1 MSRAI
6 AGALGVFAIALAI
19 ASAIALALTACTPS
33 PEAAPSAPAST
44 APVRPTPSLEVPVA
58 AATPTPA
65 RPSVPPVRVVA
76 ASIGVDIPV
85 IPVGIEK
92 GGFMELP
99 ANPATAG
106 WYRYGPDPASTDG
119 NTVISAHVDA
129 PDYPI
134 GPFSALRDLKGG
146 AVIQVTDAAGTEHSY
161 TVQSVTYYRKTELP
175 VHDLFARSG
184 GKALVL
190 ITCGG
195 DYDSRIG
202 RYTDN
207 VVAIATPVG

>member
-1 MSRAI
+1 MSRTI
-6 AGALGVFAIALAI
+6 AGALGAF
-19 ASAIALALTACTPS
+19 AIALALTACGPS
-33 PEAAPSAPAST
+33 PGVAPSAPAPTVT
-44 APVRPTPSLEVPVA
+44 ARPTPSIDVPVV

-65 RPSVPPVRVVA
+65 RQSVPPVRVVA

-85 IPVGIEK
+85 IPVGIEQ

-99 ANPATAG
+99 ADPAVAG
-106 WYRYGPDPASTDG
+106 WYRYGSDPTSSRG

-134 GPFSALRDLKGG
+134 GPFSALRDLQAG
-146 AVIQVTDAAGTEHSY
+146 AVIEVIDEAGAAHSY
-161 TVQSVTYYRKTELP
+161 SVESVTYHRKTELP
-175 VHDLFARSG
+175 VRDIFARTG
-184 GKALVL
+184 GPTLVL

-195 DYDSRIG
+195 DYDSRTG